1 MPQQITD
8 FSSPFLFDDKVKK
21 KTLKNLF
28 CTLATKPPRY
38 TTPHTHGT
46 FISDKLEDVF
56 KTDNNSV
63 KLVDITRHQLLNIL
77 VTSDGVIRERSES
90 ALFDIKCIFK
100 WSCTRIPTLLLH
112 KNVVIPRLCYG
123 EESWVTRDPGSVFCR
138 TALWEFFGFASYSLN
153 DYHRV
158 LWETGSKTPTQS
170 STRASSNSSQY
181 CPSNQ
186 ESWCEIYAVT
196 FQTRPLGRFFY
207 TGVICFTIFYKI
219 FANFHFHHIK
229 EWKDRACIILLLL
242 KKWFE
247 STCT

>member
-8 FSSPFLFDDKVKK
+8 FSSPFLFDEKVKK
-21 KTLKNLF
+21 KTLKKLF

-90 ALFDIKCIFK
+90 ALFDIKCILK

-138 TALWEFFGFASYSLN
+138 TALWAFFGFASDSLN

-170 STRASSNSSQY
+170 STRASSNSSQ
-181 CPSNQ
+181 
-186 ESWCEIYAVT
+186 
-196 FQTRPLGRFFY
+196 
-207 TGVICFTIFYKI
+207 
-219 FANFHFHHIK
+219 
-229 EWKDRACIILLLL
+229 
-242 KKWFE
+242 
-247 STCT
+247 

>member
-8 FSSPFLFDDKVKK
+8 FSLPFLFDDKVKK
-21 KTLKNLF
+21 KTLKKLF

-90 ALFDIKCIFK
+90 ALFDIKCVFK
-100 WSCTRIPTLLLH
+100 WSWTRIPTLLLH

-138 TALWEFFGFASYSLN
+138 IALWVFLGSPVILWMTITKFYGKPGPKHRLSLRQEHPQIALN
-153 DYHRV
+153 IVILTRS
-158 LWETGSKTPTQS
+158 LGAK
-170 STRASSNSSQY
+170 ST
-181 CPSNQ
+181 
-186 ESWCEIYAVT
+186 
-196 FQTRPLGRFFY
+196 
-207 TGVICFTIFYKI
+207 
-219 FANFHFHHIK
+219 
-229 EWKDRACIILLLL
+229 LLPFKRDL
-242 KKWFE
+242 
-247 STCT
+247 